1 MADAATLRLRRCRR
15 RHRNR
20 RRGTRLLRPSVT
32 TTALSYN
39 ARPWLHDRVIILSVH
54 FGTKTELSGTAG
66 SRRHSRDY
74 WSWNYLHY
82 PTCTRNRKRVGTCAR
97 TKLLGTVVLSSRG
110 AGGKGGSYVL
120 TYEGGYDGPKAVSE
134 FSFFCFRDFFFFPW
148 WGAEGSSEMYFFTF
162 NQTTPLFGTEN
173 KIVLSMNNSLYLLK
187 YNVRLVYYYLVDDW
201 WRRHD

>member
-110 AGGKGGSYVL
+110 AGG
-120 TYEGGYDGPKAVSE
+120 EGGFVRTNIRRRIRRTQGRIWIFVFL
-134 FSFFCFRDFFFFPW
+134 FSWFFFFSMMRSR
-148 WGAEGSSEMYFFTF
+148 GIVRNVFFYL
-162 NQTTPLFGTEN
+162 Q
-173 KIVLSMNNSLYLLK
+173 SNNSI
-187 YNVRLVYYYLVDDW
+187 VRYRKQDRAVDEQ
-201 WRRHD
+201 